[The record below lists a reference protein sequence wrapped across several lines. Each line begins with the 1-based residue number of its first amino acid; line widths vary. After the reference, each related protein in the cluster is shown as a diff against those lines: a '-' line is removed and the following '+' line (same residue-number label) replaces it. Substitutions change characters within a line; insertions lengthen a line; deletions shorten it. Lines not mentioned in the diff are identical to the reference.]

1 MKEPR
6 KYRLEVIGSHKS
18 IFHFDTEKV
27 ALEFAQRVREETPYK
42 SIRLYIAK
50 QTVRVYELYRII
62 K

>member
-1 MKEPR
+1 MKTPR

-18 IFHFDTEKV
+18 ILNFDTEED
-27 ALEFAQRVREETPYK
+27 ALKFAQRVRENFPYK

-50 QTVRVYELYRII
+50 QTIRVYELYRII